1 MAHDPCRR
9 LEPAQRSTVSEAV
22 LSRFEPST
30 FKGTTMQ
37 TPGTILLHLDSSART
52 QERITLARQLSD
64 DFGAEVTGQPCLL
77 TALVRYPF
85 AMEGAG
91 AAIATMQELDNEIIG
106 KIRAMFQKQAACS
119 ERLRWAEPLADG
131 PWGFA
136 REALY
141 ADLMILGQRHADDP
155 AAAELPSDFVSSVLL
170 DSGRPGLILP
180 YTGATGPVGRTV
192 LVAWKETRTSAR
204 ALSAALPWLQ
214 RAGQVHAVC
223 FGEEVDASLQALQG
237 YLKAHG
243 VSARTHVGGAEDSE
257 VGERLLSM
265 AADVEA
271 GLLVMGCYGHG
282 RTREWVLG
290 GATRTVL
297 ASMTLP
303 VLMAH

>member
-1 MAHDPCRR
+1 MP
-9 LEPAQRSTVSEAV
+9 
-22 LSRFEPST
+22 
-30 FKGTTMQ
+30 

-52 QERITLARQLSD
+52 QERIQLARQLAD
-64 DFGAEVTGQPCLL
+64 DFGADVTGQPCLL
-77 TALVRYPF
+77 TTLVRYPF

-91 AAIATMQELDNEIIG
+91 AAVAAMQALDKETIG
-106 KIRAMFQKQAACS
+106 KIRAWFQDLAVGS
-119 ERLRWAEPLADG
+119 GRLHWAEPLADG

-136 REALY
+136 RQALY
-141 ADLMILGQRHADDP
+141 ADLVILGQRNADDP
-155 AAAELPSDFVSSVLL
+155 AAAELPSDFVSRVLL

-180 YTGATGPVGRTV
+180 YTGVIGPVGRTV

-223 FGEEVDASLQALQG
+223 FGKDVDAPLLSLQA
-237 YLKAHG
+237 YLKDHS
-243 VSARTHVGGAEDSE
+243 VNLKTHAGGPEDHE

-265 AADVEA
+265 AADVGA
-271 GLLVMGCYGHG
+271 DLLVMGCYGHG

>member
-1 MAHDPCRR
+1 
-9 LEPAQRSTVSEAV
+9 
-22 LSRFEPST
+22 
-30 FKGTTMQ
+30 MQ
-37 TPGTILLHLDSSART
+37 APGSILLHLDSSART
-52 QERITLARQLSD
+52 AQRIQLARQLAE
-64 DFGAEVTGQPCLL
+64 DFSAQVTGQPCLL

-91 AAIATMQELDNEIIG
+91 AAVAATQEQDKEAID
-106 KIRAMFQKQAACS
+106 KIHKLFHQLAAGHG
-119 ERLRWAEPLADG
+119 RLHWTDPLADG

-136 REALY
+136 RQALY
-141 ADLMILGQRHADDP
+141 ADLVILGQRDAKDP

-180 YTGATGPVGRTV
+180 FSGEIGVVGRTV

-204 ALSAALPWLQ
+204 AVSASLPWLQ
-214 RAGQVHAVC
+214 RAGQVHAVG
-223 FGEEVDASLQALQG
+223 FGEDVDATLQPLQD
-237 YLKAHG
+237 YLQ
-243 VSARTHVGGAEDSE
+243 THCVHTKTHAGGPEDSE

-265 AADVEA
+265 AADVDA
-271 GLLVMGCYGHG
+271 DLLVMGCYGHG

>member
-1 MAHDPCRR
+1 
-9 LEPAQRSTVSEAV
+9 
-22 LSRFEPST
+22 
-30 FKGTTMQ
+30 MQ
-37 TPGTILLHLDSSART
+37 NLGSILLHLDSSARAH
-52 QERITLARQLSD
+52 ERITLARQLAD
-64 DFGAEVTGQPCLL
+64 DFGAEVTAQPCLL

-85 AMEGAG
+85 AMEGAE
-91 AAIATMQELDNEIIG
+91 AAVAAMQELDKEAIG
-106 KIRAMFQKQAACS
+106 KIRTMFQQQAGGHGK
-119 ERLRWAEPLADG
+119 LHWTEPLADG

-136 REALY
+136 RQALY
-141 ADLMILGQRHADDP
+141 ADLMILGQRNADDP
-155 AAAELPSDFVSSVLL
+155 AAAELPSDFVSSALL

-180 YTGATGPVGRTV
+180 YIGAIAPVGHTV

-204 ALSAALPWLQ
+204 ALSAALPWLL

-243 VSARTHVGGAEDSE
+243 VSARTHARGAEDSE
-257 VGERLLSM
+257 IGERLLSM
-265 AADVEA
+265 AADVGA
-271 GLLVMGCYGHG
+271 DLLVMGCYGHG
-282 RTREWVLG
+282 RTHEWVLG

>member
-1 MAHDPCRR
+1 M
-9 LEPAQRSTVSEAV
+9 L
-22 LSRFEPST
+22 
-30 FKGTTMQ
+30 

-52 QERITLARQLSD
+52 QERIRLARQLAD
-64 DFGAEVTGQPCLL
+64 DFGVEVTGQPCLL

-91 AAIATMQELDNEIIG
+91 AAVAAMRELDKEALG
-106 KIRAMFQKQAACS
+106 KIRTGFQKLAAGHG
-119 ERLRWAEPLADG
+119 RLLWADPLADG

-136 REALY
+136 RQALY
-141 ADLMILGQRHADDP
+141 ADLVILGQRNADDP

-170 DSGRPGLILP
+170 DSGRPGLIVP
-180 YTGATGPVGRTV
+180 YTGAIGPVGRTV

-223 FGEEVDASLQALQG
+223 FGEDVDAPLLSLQG

-243 VSARTHVGGAEDSE
+243 VDLTAHAGGPEDSD
-257 VGERLLSM
+257 VGDRLLSM
-265 AADVEA
+265 AADVGA
-271 GLLVMGCYGHG
+271 DLLVMGCYGHG

>member
-1 MAHDPCRR
+1 M
-9 LEPAQRSTVSEAV
+9 L
-22 LSRFEPST
+22 
-30 FKGTTMQ
+30 
-37 TPGTILLHLDSSART
+37 TPGSILLHLDSSART
-52 QERITLARQLSD
+52 PERIWVARELAD
-64 DFGAEVTGQPCLL
+64 NFGADVTGQPCLL

-91 AAIATMQELDNEIIG
+91 AAIAAMQEVDKEAIG
-106 KIRAMFQKQAACS
+106 RIRTGFQKLAAS
-119 ERLRWAEPLADG
+119 SGRLHWAESLADG

-136 REALY
+136 RQALY
-141 ADLMILGQRHADDP
+141 ADLVILGQRDAHDP

-170 DSGRPGLILP
+170 DSGRPGLIVP
-180 YTGATGPVGRTV
+180 SAGAIGPVGRTV

-223 FGEEVDASLQALQG
+223 FGADVDAPLLSLQG
-237 YLKAHG
+237 YLKTHG
-243 VSARTHVGGAEDSE
+243 VDLRTHAGGPEDSD

-265 AADVEA
+265 AADVGA
-271 GLLVMGCYGHG
+271 DLLVMGCYGHG
-282 RTREWVLG
+282 RMREWVLG

>member
-1 MAHDPCRR
+1 
-9 LEPAQRSTVSEAV
+9 
-22 LSRFEPST
+22 
-30 FKGTTMQ
+30 MQ
-37 TPGTILLHLDSSART
+37 TPGSILLHLDSSART
-52 QERITLARQLSD
+52 QARITLARRLAD
-64 DFGAEVTGQPCLL
+64 EFGTEVTAQPCLL

-91 AAIATMQELDNEIIG
+91 AAIAAMQELDKESIG
-106 KIRAMFQKQAACS
+106 KIRSSFQKLAAGS
-119 ERLRWAEPLADG
+119 GRLHWAEPLGDG

-136 REALY
+136 RQALY
-141 ADLMILGQRHADDP
+141 ADLMILGQRNADDP
-155 AAAELPSDFVSSVLL
+155 SAAELPSDFVSSVLL

-180 YTGATGPVGRTV
+180 YTGDIGTVGSTV

-204 ALSAALPWLQ
+204 ALSAALPWLK
-214 RAGQVHAVC
+214 RARQVHAVC
-223 FGEEVDASLQALQG
+223 FGEEVDASLHALQG

-243 VSARTHVGGAEDSE
+243 VGLETHAGGADDSE

-265 AADVEA
+265 AADVGA
-271 GLLVMGCYGHG
+271 DLLVMGCYGHG

-297 ASMTLP
+297 SSMTLP